1 MGRELPSYRDN
12 LEQLLAYF
20 GDKRLVYAKDVAEYC
35 GCCSRTAAKRF
46 NIPREGLID
55 QKNIFPCMITAKISA

>member
-20 GDKRLVYAKDVAEYC
+20 GDKRLGYAKDVAEYC

-46 NIPREGLID
+46 NIPREGI
-55 QKNIFPCMITAKISA
+55 MIPTLARNMSK